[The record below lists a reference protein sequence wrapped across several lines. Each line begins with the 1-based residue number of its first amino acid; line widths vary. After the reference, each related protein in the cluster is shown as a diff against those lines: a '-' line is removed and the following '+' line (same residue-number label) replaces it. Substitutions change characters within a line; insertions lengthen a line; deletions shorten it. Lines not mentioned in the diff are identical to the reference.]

1 MFRALMRHKLLSIL
15 MLFRLVIFV
24 MGGDV
29 IPRFCFWERRR
40 RCGGGLMYLYFGLRL
55 LDYSDVNISLPL
67 LSASAGRSLNLATC
81 GFHSLNSLSLGFF

>member
-1 MFRALMRHKLLSIL
+1 
-15 MLFRLVIFV
+15 
-24 MGGDV
+24 
-29 IPRFCFWERRR
+29 
-40 RCGGGLMYLYFGLRL
+40 MYLYFGLRL